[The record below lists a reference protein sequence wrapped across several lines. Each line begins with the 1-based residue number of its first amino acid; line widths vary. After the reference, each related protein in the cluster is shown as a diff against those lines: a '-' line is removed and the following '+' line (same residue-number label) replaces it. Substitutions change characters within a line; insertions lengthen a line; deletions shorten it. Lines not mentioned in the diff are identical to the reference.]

1 MSAQLTSFTVAMVRL
16 FQTEIHLPPDSSVC
30 VEPLERRAFSWNRMR
45 RSISSSSHQMY
56 PKSGSQTRL
65 HGDSFRSD
73 ARIVAI
79 RCCTVHEPKLLVKIF
94 KIFNAIACARPPGP
108 LGRGRARDRARN
120 RSASPGRR
128 ACIRN
133 QTRRAGALFLRIV
146 IGQIRFHPPP
156 SRGRSFRSDGFLFCI
171 RSIRKQFPLFLKMR

>member
-1 MSAQLTSFTVAMVRL
+1 MVRL
-16 FQTEIHLPPDSSVC
+16 FQTEIHLPPDSSVW

-79 RCCTVHEPKLLVKIF
+79 RYCTVHEPKLLVKIF

-108 LGRGRARDRARN
+108 LGRGHARGHP
-120 RSASPGRR
+120 SAEPLRL
-128 ACIRN
+128 
-133 QTRRAGALFLRIV
+133 AGAARMYLESDALRR
-146 IGQIRFHPPP
+146 RFVLTHRYRANSFP
-156 SRGRSFRSDGFLFCI
+156 STAFAGTFFSV
-171 RSIRKQFPLFLKMR
+171 